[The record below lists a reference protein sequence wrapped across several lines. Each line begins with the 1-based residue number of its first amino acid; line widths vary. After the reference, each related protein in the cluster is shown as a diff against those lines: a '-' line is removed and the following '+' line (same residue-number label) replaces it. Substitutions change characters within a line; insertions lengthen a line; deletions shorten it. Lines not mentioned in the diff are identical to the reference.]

1 MFNQGVQARIEGYA
15 DTIGHKAAN
24 LKELTELSKK
34 LNTELGFNIQVP
46 DILPL
51 THDNILTHLSRY
63 APTWQTL
70 WNTFK
75 DKQKNDVSG
84 LNKEASLKLDEL
96 RALILKTFTEH
107 PLSEAILGPYL
118 KTINTA
124 VMVRSTGAEDSI
136 KVANP
141 GAHES
146 APAEPDVKAISY
158 AIGIVVASY
167 FSDKALQQRFLTQE
181 NAVNDIAEILK
192 DPFMPV
198 LIQRMI
204 SGSVISG
211 VMYTSDSGA
220 RIQLAPGHGE
230 LVVNS
235 QAPFDTFFVTRE
247 DVVHAEINRK
257 PIRLVPSVSQ
267 DKSTKKTTLI
277 RQNNPKELRDEPA
290 ISNFVALKIA
300 KAGRLIEEHYGMPM
314 DVEFVYEPDPQD
326 PDKGTL
332 FLVQARPIP
341 KGDLKRVIPSSIP
354 PEQLKE
360 IKAKQIPIVKGS
372 VITPAG
378 SAARVITHSDQLL
391 ICDSITD
398 ALKIYLNQKPSP
410 IKAII
415 VRNEAP
421 ETSHEAAVF
430 NSKAI
435 PVLHISE
442 TDDIEEWIEPKIQK
456 KPVIVIDPQRSQ

>member
-1 MFNQGVQARIEGYA
+1 MEKDVFNQQVQQRIEGYA

-24 LKELTELSKK
+24 LKELTDLSQALSKQLDFK
-34 LNTELGFNIQVP
+34 IQVP
-46 DILPL
+46 NILPL
-51 THDNILTHLSRY
+51 THKDILAHLTQH
-63 APTWQTL
+63 APEWKTL
-70 WNTFK
+70 WDAFK
-75 DKQKNDVSG
+75 DKQKNDASG
-84 LNKEASLKLDEL
+84 LNKEASLHLKEL
-96 RALILKTFTEH
+96 QALILKTFTEH
-107 PLSEAILGPYL
+107 PLSAEILAPYL
-118 KTINTA
+118 KQINKKA

-136 KVANP
+136 KTANP

-146 APAEPDVKAISY
+146 APAEPDATAISY

-204 SGSVISG
+204 TGSVISG
-211 VMYTSDSGA
+211 VMYTSDSGG

-257 PIRLVPSVSQ
+257 PIRLVPIVSQ
-267 DKSTKKTTLI
+267 TENTKKTTLI

-290 ISNFVALKIA
+290 IHNSVALKIA

-314 DVEFVYEPDPQD
+314 DVEFVYEPDPNH
-326 PDKGTL
+326 PDEGTL

-341 KGDLKRVIPSSIP
+341 KGDLKRIIPSSIP

-378 SAARVITHSDQLL
+378 SAARVITHKNQLL

-398 ALKIYLNQKPSP
+398 ALKIYLKQKPSP
-410 IKAII
+410 IKAVI

-421 ETSHEAAVF
+421 ETSH
-430 NSKAI
+430 
-435 PVLHISE
+435 
-442 TDDIEEWIEPKIQK
+442 T
-456 KPVIVIDPQRSQ
+456 KPLFLILKPFGFTYR